1 MFVNCK
7 KGHFGQAPAGE
18 CGIHPPDLVAGRA
31 ITLAAAVAAALML
44 GGQARPA
51 TPSGAELSLLRV
63 MNEVR
68 AAHGLAPLR
77 LDPRLQRSARGHSL
91 AMLQSGSF
99 THGSFAARIRGT
111 GVRAPH
117 VGENIAWGSGS
128 YARARAIVNT
138 WLASPMHRAN
148 LLRSGYWIVG
158 VGALRGRFDGR
169 TALMVTT
176 DFAGR

>member
-1 MFVNCK
+1 
-7 KGHFGQAPAGE
+7 
-18 CGIHPPDLVAGRA
+18 VAGRV
-31 ITLAAAVAAALML
+31 ITLAAAVAAAMTI
-44 GGQARPA
+44 GVQAKSA
-51 TPSGAELSLLRV
+51 TPTGPELSLLKV

-77 LDPRLQRSARGHSL
+77 LDPRLQRSARAHSR
-91 AMLQSGSF
+91 AMLRTQSF
-99 THGSFAARIRGT
+99 THGAYISRIRGT

-128 YARARAIVNT
+128 YARARAVVNV

-158 VGALRGRFDGR
+158 IGALYGRFGGR
-169 TALMVTT
+169 SALMVTS